1 MIEKL
6 VAEKADLSKKNKQ
19 GKTALDLATDAAT
32 QDSSYI
38 DVRNKLR
45 ELSQQK

>member
-6 VAEKADLSKKNKQ
+6 FERKADLTKKNKQ
-19 GKTALDLATDAAT
+19 GKTALEIATDAAT
-32 QDSSYI
+32 QDASYI

-45 ELSQQK
+45 ELSQK